1 MLAVYRIIQEATVNA
16 LRHSDTRRIDVAV
29 QADAGK
35 LSLDVRDHGRGLAP
49 DWKKPGHFGIR
60 GMCERA
66 RVLGGEGV
74 VENAPGGG
82 VRVRATLPLD

>member
-16 LRHSDTRRIDVAV
+16 LRHSGARRIEVAV

-35 LSLDVRDHGRGLAP
+35 LSLDVRDHGCGLQS

-60 GMCERA
+60 GICERA
-66 RVLGGEGV
+66 RVLGGEGI
-74 VENAPGGG
+74 VENASGGG
-82 VRVRATLPLD
+82 VRVRATLPLN

>member
-1 MLAVYRIIQEATVNA
+1 
-16 LRHSDTRRIDVAV
+16 VAV

-35 LSLDVRDHGRGLAP
+35 LSLDVRDHGRGLP
-49 DWKKPGHFGIR
+49 TDWKKPGHFGIR
-60 GMCERA
+60 GMFERA

-82 VRVRATLPLD
+82 VRVRAILPLD